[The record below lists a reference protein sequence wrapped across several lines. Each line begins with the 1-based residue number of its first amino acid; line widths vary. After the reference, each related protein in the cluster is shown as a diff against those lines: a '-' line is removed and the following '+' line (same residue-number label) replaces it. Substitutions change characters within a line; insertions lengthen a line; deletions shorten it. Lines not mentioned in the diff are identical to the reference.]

1 MSIKSTAERGIE
13 AAFKALGPLVQD
25 ATYKKVA
32 SQSRTGPDVVY
43 LYAETPIK
51 AVVTSA
57 GGKEAEEAYGF
68 THHNHRKIL
77 VPRKDLAVE
86 IEPRHLIIIGTTE
99 YRIVDV
105 RTDPTESMYIVYAE
119 L

>member
-13 AAFKALGPLVQD
+13 AAFKALGSLVVD
-25 ATYKKVA
+25 ATYKRIA
-32 SQSRTGPDVVY
+32 SESRDGPDVVY
-43 LYAETPIK
+43 LYSTTAIK
-51 AVVTSA
+51 AVVTSS
-57 GGKEAEEAYGF
+57 GGKEDRENYGL
-68 THHNHRKIL
+68 TYHNHRKIL
-77 VPRKDLAVE
+77 VPRKDLTVE
-86 IEPRHLIIIGTTE
+86 IRPRDLIIIGGTE